1 MPTYI
6 AHVDVDEMEYQN
18 PQEFVSIWGSIR
30 EDVQQVGGEIEDTHA
45 VLGPYDFD
53 VRFHVDGDEEAFR
66 VTQLIER
73 HGLDTETY
81 QTLPIERLGEI
92 VDDL

>member
-30 EDVQQVGGEIEDTHA
+30 EDVQQAGGEILDTYA

-53 VRFHVDGDEEAFR
+53 VRFRVDDDNEAFR

-81 QTLPIERLGEI
+81 QALPVDRLGEI
-92 VDDL
+92 VDDV